1 MPRKARILSESEVYH
16 VMLRGNERKD
26 IFLEEENKQRIIDTL
41 LEKRKKSGFSLYA
54 YCVMNNHA
62 HFIIRTK
69 DEPISIVF
77 KRIGTSYAYYYNNKH
92 NRVGHVF
99 QDRFKSEN
107 IADDKYLITAVR
119 YIHNNP
125 VKARIC
131 QSAMNYKWSS
141 IDLYLNYEKGL
152 LLLPEISD
160 VLSIFSDDISIAKT
174 KFIEFSAQI
183 SEDMFID
190 MDNEDKK
197 MDRDMVTDYIN
208 RYLEEIK
215 LSLDFLKKRENEAQ
229 RARLIKELA
238 SVSGLSGR
246 QISDII
252 GINRETV
259 RKVIVSYCQKNRLL
273 DKLSPLD
280 K

>member
-1 MPRKARILSESEVYH
+1 MPRQARILSESEVYH

-26 IFLEEENKQRIIDTL
+26 IFFEDENKQRIIDTL
-41 LEKRKKSGFSLYA
+41 LEKRKKSGFRLYA
-54 YCVMNNHA
+54 YCVMDNHA

-92 NRVGHVF
+92 KRVGHVF

-107 IADDKYLITAVR
+107 IADDKYLISAVR

-131 QSAMNYKWSS
+131 KFAMGYKWSS
-141 IDLYLNYEKGL
+141 INLYLNYEKGL
-152 LLLPEISD
+152 LLLPEIKD
-160 VLSIFSDDISIAKT
+160 VLGIFSDNIHIAKM
-174 KFIEFSAQI
+174 KFIEFSGQI
-183 SEDMFID
+183 SDDMFID
-190 MDNEDKK
+190 MDNEEKK
-197 MDRDMVTDYIN
+197 MDRDTVTDYIN
-208 RYLEEIK
+208 RYLEETK
-215 LSLDFLKKRENEAQ
+215 LSLECLKRRENEAH

-238 SVSGLSGR
+238 GISGLSGR

-252 GINRETV
+252 GISRETIRRV
-259 RKVIVSYCQKNRLL
+259 LVSREP
-273 DKLSPLD
+273 SP
-280 K
+280 

>member
-174 KFIEFSAQI
+174 KFIEFMHI
-183 SEDMFID
+183 
-190 MDNEDKK
+190 
-197 MDRDMVTDYIN
+197 T
-208 RYLEEIK
+208 L
-215 LSLDFLKKRENEAQ
+215 
-229 RARLIKELA
+229 
-238 SVSGLSGR
+238 
-246 QISDII
+246 
-252 GINRETV
+252 
-259 RKVIVSYCQKNRLL
+259 RKNT
-273 DKLSPLD
+273 
-280 K
+280 